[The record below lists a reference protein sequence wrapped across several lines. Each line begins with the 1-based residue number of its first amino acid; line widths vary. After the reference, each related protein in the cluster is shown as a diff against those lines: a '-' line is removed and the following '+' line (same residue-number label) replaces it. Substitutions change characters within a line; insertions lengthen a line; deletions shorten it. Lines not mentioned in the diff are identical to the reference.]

1 MVLNDSRRQKKG
13 AEHLRGEG
21 GGLDAGV
28 EMIEVVEEA
37 GGKEEKGW
45 WRGRVGCPG
54 VKRGY
59 EGVRKGRV
67 V

>member
-1 MVLNDSRRQKKG
+1 
-13 AEHLRGEG
+13 
-21 GGLDAGV
+21 
-28 EMIEVVEEA
+28 MIEVGEEA

-59 EGVRKGRV
+59 GGCRKGRV